1 MEVRVRVIRVT
12 DDAEATEK
20 YIAGHLKVLES
31 YGVTKVTSA
40 DRSWIDNPH
49 TYLILFESMDDFRVL
64 GGGRVQLRSKGYP
77 LPLEHAISEVDPS
90 IIEYMDQFGE
100 LEVAEYCGLWNS
112 KEVAGFGIG
121 SIYLVKVGVAIAS
134 QFKLKKLLALC
145 SPATVRIS
153 KKVGYQVIES
163 LGDNGTFY
171 YPKEGL
177 IATVLAIDNVD
188 DLPTADDIER
198 EFIFR
203 LRNNVVHETLE
214 TGPKGDMMVRF
225 NLSVNKNSVT

>member
-1 MEVRVRVIRVT
+1 MEVRVRVIRVVE
-12 DDAEATEK
+12 DAEATEK

-64 GGGRVQLRSKGYP
+64 GGGRVQLKSKGYP
-77 LPLEHAISEVDPS
+77 LPLEDAISEVDPG
-90 IIEYMDQFGE
+90 IISYMSQFGE

-112 KEVAGFGIG
+112 KEVAGYGIG

-134 QFKLKKLLALC
+134 QFGLKKLMALC

-153 KKVGYQVIES
+153 KKVGYQVIDS
-163 LGDNGTFY
+163 LGDNGTFL

-177 IATVLAIDNVD
+177 IATVLAIDDVEN
-188 DLPTADDIER
+188 LPFADSIER
-198 EFIFR
+198 EFIFQ
-203 LRNNVVHETLE
+203 LRDNEVHQKLE
-214 TGPKGDMMVRF
+214 TGPKGEMLVLFD
-225 NLSVNKNSVT
+225 LIVNKNSTQ